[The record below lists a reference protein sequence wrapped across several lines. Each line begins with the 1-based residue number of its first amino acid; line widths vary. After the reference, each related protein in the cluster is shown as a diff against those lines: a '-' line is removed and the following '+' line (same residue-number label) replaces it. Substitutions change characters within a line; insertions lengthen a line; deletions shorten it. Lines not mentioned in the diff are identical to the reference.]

1 MNDTPTVLMLIAL
14 QQGLCAFSWW
24 VAGRWL
30 GLARRVAAHWM
41 LAALAAAFGFVLLL
55 QRGVWPA
62 VITLFVAN
70 VLIML
75 AFVLIRR
82 GVQVFLRAPVTDL
95 EHAGVLALD
104 TVLLLYFGI
113 IAHDQTLAVICASA
127 PIAWTLWRAAYESHL
142 KLARDVTPA
151 TALAVAAPLTLL
163 GFVFSVRIVI
173 GMVMPEVGAR
183 PLSESNPF
191 NAATAMAFMVVGLVL
206 NMVLALL
213 VVGRLIERLRQR
225 TMRDALTG
233 LLNRRALA
241 PLLQRQAGRL
251 RRYQESYAVLMIDID
266 YFKKVNDSFGHAA
279 GDAALVNLA
288 TLMREAARDVDH
300 IVRVGGEE
308 FCMLLPHT
316 DRDGALRL
324 GNRLRELVRT
334 SDAMPARVTMTVSV
348 GVAVAQSAD
357 ETPESVLA
365 RADVAL
371 YRAKAAGRDQ
381 VVLAETPGAPDW
393 QSA

>member
-233 LLNRRALA
+233 LLNRHALA